1 MAGVGPK
8 ETEMTSNL
16 SRALL
21 FSGLLLG
28 CQVEEAERATRHDT
42 PLQAHPAVDGLLFAG
57 LVGGFAQSA
66 AQLPAWLVE
75 RSTPRPEAGESDVIS
90 LFSTAETPDAS
101 AAFVIDLHAAP
112 ALPTPLKAAKRAEH
126 RN

>member
-1 MAGVGPK
+1 
-8 ETEMTSNL
+8 MTSNL

-21 FSGLLLG
+21 FSGFLLG
-28 CQVEEAERATRHDT
+28 CHVEPEARATRQGA
-42 PLQAHPAVDGLLFAG
+42 PSQAAPVTDGLLFAG

-75 RSTPRPEAGESDVIS
+75 RSAPAPHVEAGESDVIS
-90 LFSTAETPDAS
+90 LFSIAETPDAD
-101 AAFVIDLHAAP
+101 AHFVIDLEAAP
-112 ALPTPLKAAKRAEH
+112 ALPKPLKAVKRSALRAEA